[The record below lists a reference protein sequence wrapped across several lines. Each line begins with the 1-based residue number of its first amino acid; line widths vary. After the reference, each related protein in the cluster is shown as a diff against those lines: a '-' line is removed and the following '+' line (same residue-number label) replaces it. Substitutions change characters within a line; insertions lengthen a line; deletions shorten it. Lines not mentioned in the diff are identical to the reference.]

1 MESEM
6 PMKIAILG
14 AGNVGGA
21 LGSGWAAMGHSIFFG
36 VPDPKS
42 GKMRALVSSISAN
55 ARAGTVSEAAEN
67 AHAVVLATPWPAAQG
82 AIRAAGN
89 LAGKIVVDCTN
100 PLEPDLSGLVLGHS
114 TSAGEEVAKWAK
126 GARVVKAFNTTGAG
140 NMANS
145 HYDSASPTMCICGD
159 DAAAKSSVA
168 KLAEDLGFEA
178 VDAGPLKNARLLE
191 PFAMVWIYLAVKQG
205 LGPNI
210 AFKLLRR

>member
-1 MESEM
+1 
-6 PMKIAILG
+6 MKIAILG

-21 LGSGWAAMGHSIFFG
+21 LGKIWAAKGHSIFFG
-36 VPDPKS
+36 VPDPNS
-42 GKMRALVSSISAN
+42 EKMHALVSSMGAN
-55 ARAGTVSEAAEN
+55 ARAGSVAEAAASAE
-67 AHAVVLATPWPAAQG
+67 AVVLATPWPVAED

-89 LAGKIVVDCTN
+89 LSGKIVIDCTN
-100 PLEPDLSGLVLGHS
+100 PLEPDLSGLVVGHT

-140 NMANS
+140 NMANT
-145 HYDSASPTMCICGD
+145 HYDSARPTMCICGD
-159 DAAAKSSVA
+159 DAAAKASVA

-191 PFAMVWIYLAVKQG
+191 PFAMLWIYLAVKQG